1 MLSSLVLIIY
11 GFFEFQKTLVADGA
25 FNLAE
30 PSFNVITAWQTPD
43 LKTQKRLTPST
54 GRTILRSFRST
65 NTASK

>member
-1 MLSSLVLIIY
+1 MLSCLVLIIY

-30 PSFNVITAWQTPD
+30 SFFNVITAWQTLD
-43 LKTQKRLTPST
+43 LKPQKRLTPST
-54 GRTILRSFRST
+54 GYIIPRSFRST